1 MFCENTEKYS
11 RKGIKGLLTFITVL
25 FQYRQLR
32 VVFYRLL
39 VLCSV
44 TETKREK
51 RECLVDKGIVRIES
65 RDILDRSADTAHYF
79 DSCSKNGNYT
89 NSRNVT
95 EAFNVLKVLRR
106 PRDPNYNSR
115 KCARGPKVQCLR
127 IER

>member
-44 TETKREK
+44 AEGRGNVWLTK
-51 RECLVDKGIVRIES
+51 ES
-65 RDILDRSADTAHYF
+65 
-79 DSCSKNGNYT
+79 CG
-89 NSRNVT
+89 
-95 EAFNVLKVLRR
+95 
-106 PRDPNYNSR
+106 
-115 KCARGPKVQCLR
+115 
-127 IER
+127 

>member
-44 TETKREK
+44 AEKTKRGNVWLTK
-51 RECLVDKGIVRIES
+51 ES
-65 RDILDRSADTAHYF
+65 
-79 DSCSKNGNYT
+79 CG
-89 NSRNVT
+89 
-95 EAFNVLKVLRR
+95 
-106 PRDPNYNSR
+106 
-115 KCARGPKVQCLR
+115 
-127 IER
+127 